1 MLGSV
6 PVPQLK
12 RTAKALG
19 LDVPSGTEKADLVEA
34 VGKKAR
40 AGAGFFLI
48 DPKCVGFSVGTT
60 LPELS
65 PDQLAA
71 GYALHLMLA
80 KSWNEEVAGRDGG
93 DRERYMA
100 CKDMSAAELRAST
113 DPEVVRLLGEY
124 EKALKACVESDV
136 HSEVVK
142 RQATIGYGGTIASV
156 EVEALSVGERDAR
169 EDEVFF
175 VGPGLWLECADKD
188 ELVSVPLDEAGVC
201 TLGAFARS
209 VAETKIGSEDNS
221 HCFFECAGHAEDE
234 DGTTV
239 GVGWGS

>member
-40 AGAGFFLI
+40 AGAGFLLI
-48 DPKCVGFSVGTT
+48 DPKCVGFAVGTT
-60 LPELS
+60 LVELS

-71 GYALHLMLA
+71 GYARHLA
-80 KSWNEEVAGRDGG
+80 S
-93 DRERYMA
+93 
-100 CKDMSAAELRAST
+100 KDMSDAELRAST

-124 EKALKACVESDV
+124 DKALKACAENDV
-136 HSEVVK
+136 FTEVVK
-142 RQATIGYGGTIASV
+142 RQATLGYGGKIVSV
-156 EVEALSVGERDAR
+156 EVDALSVGLEEAR
-169 EDEVFF
+169 EDAVFF

-209 VAETKIGSEDNS
+209 VAETKIGSEDDS
-221 HCFFECAGHAEDE
+221 HCFFECAGHAEDD
-234 DGTTV
+234 DGTTI